1 MQTQV
6 ANSQQG
12 TAFVELSHDP
22 GADFKM
28 VVRYEM
34 YCGDGTGADGLCVN
48 IGGNDLGGRVGE
60 NGVTQGV
67 AVCFDEWA
75 NSGDHGVAIYYNAG
89 TQGDGDTSRAGAIWE
104 NIAPCG
110 KIAILSEFVALSG
123 KSVLLTRKVSN
134 CQATGRTV
142 SLSRCSTT
150 RPGTW

>member
-1 MQTQV
+1 MLSRFVALFVSLTGRVSPLQTQV

-75 NSGDHGVAIYYNAG
+75 NGGDHGVAIYYNAG

-104 NIAPCG
+104 VRNDIQRVP
-110 KIAILSEFVALSG
+110 AL
-123 KSVLLTRKVSN
+123 RH
-134 CQATGRTV
+134 
-142 SLSRCSTT
+142 
-150 RPGTW
+150 

>member
-1 MQTQV
+1 MLSRFVSPSVWLTWRVSPLQTQV
-6 ANSQQG
+6 ANAQQG

-28 VVRYEM
+28 VVRYDM

-89 TQGDGDTSRAGAIWE
+89 QHEGHAGDTSRAGAIWE
-104 NIAPCG
+104 NIG
-110 KIAILSEFVALSG
+110 E
-123 KSVLLTRKVSN
+123 
-134 CQATGRTV
+134 
-142 SLSRCSTT
+142 
-150 RPGTW
+150 